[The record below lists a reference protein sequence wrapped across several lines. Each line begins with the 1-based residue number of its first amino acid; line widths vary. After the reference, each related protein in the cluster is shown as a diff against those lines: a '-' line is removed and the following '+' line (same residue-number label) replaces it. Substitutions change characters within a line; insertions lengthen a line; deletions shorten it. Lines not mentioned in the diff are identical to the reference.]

1 MKSILTFSS
10 IEKTANKHK
19 IFFKTRGNFM
29 ARKKKKKS
37 GFQKLTIVMAWL
49 MAVITL
55 AAVIASAVEAMVS
68 AGWL

>member
-1 MKSILTFSS
+1 
-10 IEKTANKHK
+10 
-19 IFFKTRGNFM
+19 M

-68 AGWL
+68 AGWV